1 MSEAASGPINV
12 IPPAAGIISCMA
24 CNPERSAML
33 AAGSY
38 LGDTGIFEENSGDL
52 LYVLQGQRG
61 GITQVWSHQLQQL
74 Y

>member
-1 MSEAASGPINV
+1 
-12 IPPAAGIISCMA
+12 MA
-24 CNPERSAML
+24 CNPDRSAML

>member
-1 MSEAASGPINV
+1 
-12 IPPAAGIISCMA
+12 MA
-24 CNPERSAML
+24 CNPDRSAML

-61 GITQVWSHQLQQL
+61 GITQVWSHQLQLL

>member
-1 MSEAASGPINV
+1 
-12 IPPAAGIISCMA
+12 
-24 CNPERSAML
+24 ML

-38 LGDTGIFEENSGDL
+38 LGDTGIFEERSGDL

-61 GITQVWSHQLQQL
+61 GITQACPLPTSL